1 MARFFSKKKF
11 GSVTILLSLFFLL
24 GESSSNTQMYSV
36 EIKKTREDV
45 SDKTA
50 EYVYK
55 RIMARSLNT
64 PSEGDDNT
72 QFGLHGMER
81 PAVNYG
87 VETDKVE
94 KAFELLSRAGVDSLR
109 SSEATWHRI
118 ADKEGN
124 PTKLNDLKFQLNM
137 AKKYGMNHLF
147 VVGYPPA
154 KFSIARNKLSAVNP
168 KFYPQYDNY
177 FKVIFNQFQGF
188 DIKYVELGNEVDAPK
203 VWWINSTPAMYVHE
217 MSMLKK
223 AANKY
228 YPNVKTV
235 AFASTYARVPGRGGA
250 IGGRHF
256 IEKSFQLGIDKYTDA
271 YSIHHYS
278 LLNADD
284 LPGYMHSRLSKYKI
298 AKPVLDTEQ
307 LDTGVSNSEKS
318 NPYDIIKLFAR
329 AFSLHDMKRMD
340 YFIAKDGYY
349 FSKKLYSMGL
359 FDAEWRPKLRLLA
372 YAMASDAMK
381 GKQLVFMASPADN
394 VEAYVLQS
402 NNNKK
407 YTIVMWQNN
416 NHSGSVKPVSVK
428 GIKGNV
434 EIEKWNLDR
443 EIKSDISGGIFVNDK
458 PLAIY
463 TNERPNWRPINKKN
477 FLEVR
482 PISAVSHSPMPLD

>member
-154 KFSIARNKLSAVNP
+154 KFSIAR
-168 KFYPQYDNY
+168 
-177 FKVIFNQFQGF
+177 GF
-188 DIKYVELGNEVDAPK
+188 VE
-203 VWWINSTPAMYVHE
+203 
-217 MSMLKK
+217 
-223 AANKY
+223 
-228 YPNVKTV
+228 
-235 AFASTYARVPGRGGA
+235 
-250 IGGRHF
+250 
-256 IEKSFQLGIDKYTDA
+256 
-271 YSIHHYS
+271 
-278 LLNADD
+278 
-284 LPGYMHSRLSKYKI
+284 
-298 AKPVLDTEQ
+298 
-307 LDTGVSNSEKS
+307 
-318 NPYDIIKLFAR
+318 
-329 AFSLHDMKRMD
+329 
-340 YFIAKDGYY
+340 
-349 FSKKLYSMGL
+349 
-359 FDAEWRPKLRLLA
+359 
-372 YAMASDAMK
+372 
-381 GKQLVFMASPADN
+381 
-394 VEAYVLQS
+394 
-402 NNNKK
+402 
-407 YTIVMWQNN
+407 
-416 NHSGSVKPVSVK
+416 
-428 GIKGNV
+428 
-434 EIEKWNLDR
+434 
-443 EIKSDISGGIFVNDK
+443 
-458 PLAIY
+458 
-463 TNERPNWRPINKKN
+463 
-477 FLEVR
+477 
-482 PISAVSHSPMPLD
+482 